1 MLRRL
6 FTFLLFVALV
16 AAAGLLVYLNPDE
29 SSLRL
34 SRVYDLELPLGVL
47 IVGSA
52 LAGGLLVFLASML
65 HEGRRALRE
74 WRARRRIAS
83 ADRTAQLRT
92 DGMAL
97 TVAGEHRR
105 ARALLAK
112 AIKGEEAAACDVIA
126 YAGTFSAEGDHGSAR
141 QTLEKGLTDFG
152 NDASLLVALG
162 SACRAAGDLLA
173 AGTALERALSL
184 HPASPTILVAL
195 RDVLFDHGSWQRAA
209 EVQERVLAV
218 RPGDQRERNRLDGA
232 RFEASLGSPIEERLP
247 LLDRILQ
254 DSPDFVPALLA
265 KVDLLESAE
274 HSEEAIRMLERA
286 LKRRPNCELLETM
299 ARLSDRAPKRFERV
313 GRRMSAQTMGK
324 PALAATLERALA
336 TAGNLQPGT
345 GNGTRPVIELPR
357 CSGCGRIAEDWV
369 PRCPGCGLWDS
380 LERT

>member
-105 ARALLAK
+105 ARAL
-112 AIKGEEAAACDVIA
+112 
-126 YAGTFSAEGDHGSAR
+126 
-141 QTLEKGLTDFG
+141 
-152 NDASLLVALG
+152 
-162 SACRAAGDLLA
+162 
-173 AGTALERALSL
+173 
-184 HPASPTILVAL
+184 
-195 RDVLFDHGSWQRAA
+195 
-209 EVQERVLAV
+209 
-218 RPGDQRERNRLDGA
+218 
-232 RFEASLGSPIEERLP
+232 
-247 LLDRILQ
+247 
-254 DSPDFVPALLA
+254 
-265 KVDLLESAE
+265 
-274 HSEEAIRMLERA
+274 
-286 LKRRPNCELLETM
+286 
-299 ARLSDRAPKRFERV
+299 
-313 GRRMSAQTMGK
+313 
-324 PALAATLERALA
+324 
-336 TAGNLQPGT
+336 
-345 GNGTRPVIELPR
+345 
-357 CSGCGRIAEDWV
+357 
-369 PRCPGCGLWDS
+369 
-380 LERT
+380 